1 MSREIAFW
9 KHHPISDQKGELLAN
24 ETLEEYLKFKYDI
37 VKLTP
42 AGSWL
47 ATCYGVVDDYQND
60 YLGRR
65 VIVDRAVKSI
75 EDWDLLMSF
84 DKINFP
90 IQLLEQ
96 LKAADIVCF
105 EVEEKPV
112 YATVFCPL
120 TQAVQ
125 LSGLEFFKESI
136 VNNSDIV
143 LKALELITKNTIQ
156 VIQSFVEKGV
166 KGIYFVTQS
175 MQKSQFSESEYKR
188 YGEYFD
194 SKCIKAINDF
204 NVYTIFHIHG
214 EEIYFSIGEN
224 LKNVRIHYELS
235 DLNSTLEEVEKIISY
250 EIIPGISAEM
260 MRQNTSKESISAL
273 IKSTSNSIV
282 LCGCVLPLDFE
293 DEVIQKWID
302 TVRNE
307 SN

>member
-9 KHHPISDQKGELLAN
+9 KHHPNSDQKGELLAQ
-24 ETLEEYLKFKYDI
+24 ETIEEYLKFKYDI

-47 ATCYGVVDDYQND
+47 ATCYGVIDEYQND

-65 VIVDRAVKSI
+65 IIVDRVVKSKD
-75 EDWDLLMSF
+75 DWNLLASF
-84 DKINFP
+84 DTINFP
-90 IQLLEQ
+90 KPLIEQ
-96 LKAADIVCF
+96 LKAADLVCS
-105 EVEEKPV
+105 VIEEKPV
-112 YATVFCPL
+112 YATIFCPL

-125 LSGLEFFKESI
+125 LSGLEFFKESLE
-136 VNNSDIV
+136 NDSDIV

-156 VIQSFVEKGV
+156 VIQAFIEKGV
-166 KGIYFVTQS
+166 KGIYFVSQS

-194 SKCIKAINDF
+194 SKCIKAINDC
-204 NVYTIFHIHG
+204 NVDTIFHLHG

-224 LKNVRIHYELS
+224 LKNLRIHYELS
-235 DLNSTLEEVEKIISY
+235 DLNPTLEEVEKIISY
-250 EIIPGISAEM
+250 EIILGISAEV

-273 IKSTSNSIV
+273 IKIFNSIV

-293 DEVIQKWID
+293 DEIIQTWID
-302 TVRNE
+302 IVRNE